1 MQPEDLK
8 VSADGLHASFSL
20 KVSYDKAGTFFP
32 TARVY
37 SERHGDASSVHT
49 LIPNL
54 AMVRIVTE

>member
-1 MQPEDLK
+1 M
-8 VSADGLHASFSL
+8 
-20 KVSYDKAGTFFP
+20 KVSYDKAGTYFP